1 MDKVDRQKL
10 TAAGFT
16 LLRVH
21 AEKLQITYMNANGNT
36 WRLYGQYNSM
46 AELKRKV
53 KEIDSTNER
62 SIFEF
67 KNI

>member
-21 AEKLQITYMNANGNT
+21 ADKLQITYMNANGNT
-36 WRLYGQYNSM
+36 WRLYSQYSSM
-46 AELKRKV
+46 AALKRKV
-53 KEIDSTNER
+53 KEIDENEKMI
-62 SIFEF
+62 IFEF
-67 KNI
+67 KNV

>member
-21 AEKLQITYMNANGNT
+21 AQKLQITYMNANGNT
-36 WRLYGQYNSM
+36 WRIMAQYDNM
-46 AELKRKV
+46 AALKRKV
-53 KEIDSTNER
+53 KEIDENDKMK
-62 SIFEF
+62 IFEF
-67 KNI
+67 KNV